1 MQIEIRGDNVVV
13 SKSTRELIE
22 KRCRFA
28 FGRIAAEVGH
38 VRIVVRDL
46 NGPRNGVDIESA
58 VDIRLSRGAEV
69 RAAATDVVVERSADR
84 AIDRAARA
92 AHRLIARRRDVRR
105 DSIRTTLEV
114 YPEQSAGSPVAPEAH
129 QPDKRSRRTGD
140 PSSLRSSGSTLSPA
154 TG

>member
-1 MQIEIRGDNVVV
+1 MQIEVRGDNVVV
-13 SKSTRELIE
+13 SQQAREVIE

-58 VDIRLSRGAEV
+58 VDVRLSRGAEV
-69 RAAATDVVVERSADR
+69 RAAATDVMVERSADR

-105 DSIRTTLEV
+105 DSVRTRVEEPALD
-114 YPEQSAGSPVAPEAH
+114 PAQSEGSPVAPEAH
-129 QPDKRSRRTGD
+129 
-140 PSSLRSSGSTLSPA
+140 PSF
-154 TG
+154 